1 MHCYTSGKGIETA
14 CLAHSGRSNR
24 ELLRLLELEITSLEN
39 SQVRLNAY
47 GTMEL
52 TNNSLKI
59 QALHDRIYAIDWTEA
74 EINFDESRYDV

>member
-1 MHCYTSGKGIETA
+1 MHCYTASKGIETA
-14 CLAHSGRSNR
+14 CLAHSGRTNK

-52 TNNSLKI
+52 INNSLKI
-59 QALHDRIYAIDWTEA
+59 QALNDRISAIDWTEA
-74 EINFDESRYDV
+74 EINFDESRYDL

>member
-1 MHCYTSGKGIETA
+1 MHCYTVSKGIETS
-14 CLAHSGRSNR
+14 CLAQVRSNR

-52 TNNSLKI
+52 INNSLKI
-59 QALHDRIYAIDWTEA
+59 QALNDRISAIDWTEA
-74 EINFDESRYDV
+74 EINFDESRYDL

>member
-1 MHCYTSGKGIETA
+1 MNCYTSGKGIETS
-14 CLAHSGRSNR
+14 CLAHTGRNNR
-24 ELLRLLELEITSLEN
+24 ELLRLLENAIIRLEN

-59 QALHDRIYAIDWTEA
+59 QALHDRIDAIEWTED
-74 EINFDESRYDV
+74 EINFDEARYDV

>member
-52 TNNSLKI
+52 INNSLKI

-74 EINFDESRYDV
+74 EINFNESQYDV

>member
-1 MHCYTSGKGIETA
+1 MHCYTGSKGIETA
-14 CLAHSGRSNR
+14 CLAHSGRTNR

-59 QALHDRIYAIDWTEA
+59 QALHDRIDAIEWSEA

>member
-1 MHCYTSGKGIETA
+1 MNCYTVSKGIDTS
-14 CLAHSGRSNR
+14 CLAHSGRSNK

-52 TNNSLKI
+52 INNSLKI
-59 QALHDRIYAIDWTEA
+59 QALHDKICAINWTEA
-74 EINFDESRYDV
+74 EINFNESQYDV

>member
-1 MHCYTSGKGIETA
+1 MHCYTVSKGIETS
-14 CLAHSGRSNR
+14 CLARSGRTNR

-52 TNNSLKI
+52 TDNSLKI
-59 QALHDRIYAIDWTEA
+59 QALHDRIYAIVWTEPK
-74 EINFDESRYDV
+74 INESRYDV

>member
-1 MHCYTSGKGIETA
+1 MHCYTASKGIETS
-14 CLAHSGRSNR
+14 CLAQVRSNR

-52 TNNSLKI
+52 INNSLKI
-59 QALHDRIYAIDWTEA
+59 QALNDRISAIDWSEA
-74 EINFDESRYDV
+74 EINFNESQYDV

>member
-1 MHCYTSGKGIETA
+1 MHCYTGSKGIETS
-14 CLAHSGRSNR
+14 CLAQVRSNR
-24 ELLRLLELEITSLEN
+24 ELLRLLELEVTSLEN

-52 TNNSLKI
+52 INNSLKI
-59 QALHDRIYAIDWTEA
+59 QALHDRIYAIDWSEA

>member
-1 MHCYTSGKGIETA
+1 MNCYTVSKGINTS
-14 CLAHSGRSNR
+14 CLAHSGRTNR